1 MTADDLHAV
10 AQRIVEKMIAEHPA
24 EAATLASLVLSEI
37 LAVGLFGGD
46 QDEVDEFVL
55 AVNVKLAEIALH
67 HGAPSTWRLVPA
79 EPPKRH

>member
-1 MTADDLHAV
+1 M
-10 AQRIVEKMIAEHPA
+10 
-24 EAATLASLVLSEI
+24 LSEI

-67 HGAPSTWRLVPA
+67 HGAATSWRLVQA
-79 EPPKRH
+79 DPPRRH